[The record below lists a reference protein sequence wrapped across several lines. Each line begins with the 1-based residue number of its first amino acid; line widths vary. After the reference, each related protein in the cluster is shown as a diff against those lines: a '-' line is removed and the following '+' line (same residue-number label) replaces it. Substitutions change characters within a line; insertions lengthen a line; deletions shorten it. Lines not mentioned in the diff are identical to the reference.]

1 MAGRRT
7 IVAVVGAAAA
17 ALILSVTPVWEG
29 NRPVG
34 YLDIAGVPTKC
45 FGDTRDVV
53 VGRRYSDAECRESL
67 DRALVEH
74 AQPVVDCLPEIVG
87 NPYILAAAVDTA
99 YNAGAGALCRSTA
112 ALYWRQG
119 MLREGCEALRGWRAT
134 INGGKTTV
142 RGLVNRRNA
151 VADLCLQG
159 VPQ

>member
-29 NRPVG
+29 KRNVG

-53 VGRRYSDAECRESL
+53 VGHRYSDDECRASL

-87 NPYILAAAVDTA
+87 NLPAHVRMLAT
-99 YNAGAGALCRSTA
+99 GADRDGA
-112 ALYWRQG
+112 
-119 MLREGCEALRGWRAT
+119 RG
-134 INGGKTTV
+134 
-142 RGLVNRRNA
+142 
-151 VADLCLQG
+151 G
-159 VPQ
+159 VHDAP